1 MSDDSDDYMSE
12 DFLKLT
18 QNVKPGLA
26 TSREHKRW
34 LKMEAEKQNEK
45 HEARSLPR
53 KKQDLEKTLREEALS
68 KPVPETSR
76 GFALMA
82 KMGFKPGMSLG
93 KKKDENDLGSGIKE
107 PIPVEVRSCRTG
119 LGLESDREQQAKQRL
134 QREMDRM
141 KRRAEQH
148 VELMHDYQKR
158 KREVSNTR
166 DLIRDILSS
175 RKICVELD
183 LRMDIE
189 LPKESWFW
197 KSYPERKDDCSEA
210 VKFGRTESDEDD
222 VVRFFY
228 ANGKEA
234 LEEER
239 FNELPDEVLQERL
252 DRITYYLRETHRY
265 CIWCGCQFEN
275 QEEFDNYCPGQD
287 RQAHSSIDE

>member
-1 MSDDSDDYMSE
+1 MLVLS
-12 DFLKLT
+12 
-18 QNVKPGLA
+18 VKRRIKPERDKFIKVTGTETSLSGLA

-45 HEARSLPR
+45 H
-53 KKQDLEKTLREEALS
+53 EKTLREEALS

-222 VVRFFY
+222 FFFCSS
-228 ANGKEA
+228 
-234 LEEER
+234 LIR
-239 FNELPDEVLQERL
+239 VLVDFFVHRL